1 MPAGRR
7 EWTVAASAL
16 GAVALWGLAFPLIQE
31 GLKDFSPIM
40 LGFIRFLL
48 ASAVLAV
55 FVLMRYDLGTISKT
69 VRAEWK
75 PILTLALLYV
85 AIPNITQNLGLGYA
99 TSSIG
104 SVIQSSGPVMTLL
117 FAVLLLREGL
127 GRMKALGTVVAMSGT
142 VLLVAS
148 GGVSLG
154 NEDFVGSILIFTSA
168 VSYGLAWVSAKRMIE
183 RNPPLLV
190 ISLALI
196 FGTIMLGLAT
206 PFEGAVKAD
215 FTIPS
220 VANLVVLGVFCA
232 GASSVLYLSS
242 IEHEEVSRMAFF
254 VYLMPVFASFF
265 AWMIRDEVVEPWTA
279 FCGLIIV
286 VGIVIANRQA
296 NGSKNSSGGER
307 ELTPT
312 G

>member
-1 MPAGRR
+1 
-7 EWTVAASAL
+7 
-16 GAVALWGLAFPLIQE
+16 
-31 GLKDFSPIM
+31 M

-55 FVLMRYDLGTISKT
+55 FVLLKYDLGTISRT
-69 VRAEWK
+69 VRTEWK

-85 AIPNITQNLGLGYA
+85 AIPNVTQNLGLEHA

-117 FAVLLLREGL
+117 FAVVLLKEGL
-127 GRMKALGTVVAMSGT
+127 GKMKTLGTVVAMSGT
-142 VLLVAS
+142 LLLVVS
-148 GGVSLG
+148 GGISLG
-154 NEDFVGSILIFTSA
+154 DEDFVGNVLIFTSA

-196 FGTIMLGLAT
+196 FGTVMLGLAV
-206 PFEGAVKAD
+206 PFDGEVMAE
-215 FTIPS
+215 FTMTS
-220 VANLVVLGVFCA
+220 VTNLVVLGVFCA

-254 VYLMPVFASFF
+254 IYLMPVFASFF

-286 VGIVIANRQA
+286 VGIFMANRQIK
-296 NGSKNSSGGER
+296 GSRNSAGGAR
-307 ELTPT
+307 EFKPV